1 MSGKGSSP
9 RPMPNPDKFREN
21 FDLIFGKKDD
31 KNSSSTKCTLADI
44 GTKENSKGQ
53 DETQSEDQHK

>member
-9 RPMPNPDKFREN
+9 RPMPNPEKFREN

-31 KNSSSTKCTLADI
+31 KNSSSTQRTLAQARDAKTEQI
-44 GTKENSKGQ
+44 GKIEGCENS
-53 DETQSEDQHK
+53 